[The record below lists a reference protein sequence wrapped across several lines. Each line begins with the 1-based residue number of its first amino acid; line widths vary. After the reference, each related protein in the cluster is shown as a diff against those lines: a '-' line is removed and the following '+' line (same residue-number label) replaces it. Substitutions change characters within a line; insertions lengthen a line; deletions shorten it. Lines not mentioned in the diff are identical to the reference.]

1 MSATA
6 TATAAAA
13 TVETT
18 HGLDLDW
25 NTADPVEVRR
35 RIRSGEYRG
44 HTGALA
50 KGFVQANLAIL
61 PGDYAAE
68 FARFCQRNPKP
79 CPLLAMSEPGDPRL
93 PELGQDL
100 DLRTDLPS
108 YRVFRD
114 GELDGDVRSI
124 GDLWQDD
131 FVAFALGCSFSFE
144 EPLVDAGLRLRH
156 WEDGSVCP
164 MFLTDI
170 ECAPA
175 GRFHGRMVVSMRPFT
190 PGDAIKAV
198 QITSRYPKV
207 HGAPI
212 HLGMPERIGIEDIG
226 RAWQGDDPILAPG
239 EMPVFWACGVTPQV
253 VVRSARPPIAIT
265 HTPAHM
271 LVTDARNASLAVG

>member
-1 MSATA
+1 MSASASTA
-6 TATAAAA
+6 
-13 TVETT
+13 VGTT
-18 HGLDLDW
+18 HGLGLEW

-35 RIRSGEYRG
+35 RIRGGRFHG

-50 KGFVQANLAIL
+50 KGYVQANLAIL
-61 PGDYAAE
+61 PADYADE

-79 CPLLAMSEPGDPRL
+79 CPLLAMSEPGSPHL
-93 PELGQDL
+93 PEIAEDL

-114 GELDGDVRSI
+114 GALDGDVASI
-124 GDLWQDD
+124 DDLWQND

-144 EPLVDAGLRLRH
+144 EALIDAGLSIRH
-156 WEDGSVCP
+156 WNDGSVCP

-175 GRFHGRMVVSMRPFT
+175 GRFRSKMVVSMRPFT
-190 PGDAIKAV
+190 PADAIKAV
-198 QITSRYPKV
+198 QITSRYPRV

-212 HLGMPERIGIEDIG
+212 HLGMPERIGIEDVG
-226 RAWQGDDPILAPG
+226 RAWQGDDPIIAPG
-239 EMPVFWACGVTPQV
+239 QMPVFWACGVTPQV
-253 VVRSARPPIAIT
+253 AVRSARPPIAIT

-271 LVTDARNASLAVG
+271 LVTDVRNASLAVG